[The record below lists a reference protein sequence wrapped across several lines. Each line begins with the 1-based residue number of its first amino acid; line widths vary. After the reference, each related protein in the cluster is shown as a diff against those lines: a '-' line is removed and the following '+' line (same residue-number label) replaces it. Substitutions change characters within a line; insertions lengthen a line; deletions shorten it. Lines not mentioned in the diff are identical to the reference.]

1 MTARLREKVA
11 LITGAGSGIGR
22 GCAVRLA
29 AEGARV
35 VIGDLERSAG
45 LETLTQIQR
54 NGGKAIFQNSSGR
67 RVPACHYVLCTTR
80 LWLEG

>member
-1 MTARLREKVA
+1 MTARLRDKVA

-45 LETLTQIQR
+45 LEALTQIQR
-54 NGGKAIFQNSSGR
+54 NGGKAIFRQLSCAG
-67 RVPACHYVLCTTR
+67 
-80 LWLEG
+80 